1 MGINP
6 IEIKGNW
13 DEGFVMDRHVISS
26 VPKGEDVYG
35 RMEFD
40 TTRTELGELL
50 FLFKNRNKYDCLN
63 KILAMITPF
72 LDAWEDLKGVD
83 IVLPVPS
90 TKQRIYQPAIELAQS
105 VADYLKISFFDGVLE
120 NVGSA
125 QTKNISKT
133 DRDMIGKIV
142 AKTKATRH
150 HTILLVDDLFD
161 TGSTFWECV
170 SVLREDPKLMKIYVL
185 AMTKTK
191 GELL

>member
-1 MGINP
+1 MGIKP

-13 DEGFVMDRHVISS
+13 DKGYVVDRHVITS

-50 FLFKNRNKYDCLN
+50 FLFKNRNRYDCLED
-63 KILAMITPF
+63 IMVMIAPF
-72 LDAWEDLKGVD
+72 LDTWEDLKDVD

-90 TKQRIYQPAIELAQS
+90 TKQRSYQPAVEIGQA
-105 VADYLKISFFDGVLE
+105 VADYLDISFFDGVLE
-120 NVGSA
+120 NIGSE
-125 QTKNISKT
+125 QTKNISKE
-133 DRDMIGKIV
+133 DRDLIGKIV
-142 AKTKATRH
+142 ARTKATRQ

-161 TGSTFWECV
+161 TGSTLRECV
-170 SVLREDPKLMKIYVL
+170 SVLREDPKLLKIYVL